1 MSGSPK
7 YSFAELDRMRQ
18 QQLAEQRRHREEQ
31 ARLKR
36 QQERA
41 RRVQFERKNL
51 TIRHAAL
58 VARVAGQR
66 HGAQASG
73 ETNRHTQLTTMLTT
87 LAGSIAAVSDEP
99 SLEAARSA
107 LATAEQTATA
117 LDVAVSAALAR
128 QERSAALAA
137 LEAGLAAF
145 PDRAELDPEGAKE
158 VAAALDEA
166 RRQVG
171 SPGRFP
177 AARVTAA
184 DTAERHLRRAHER
197 REELARARRQ
207 AEQAHQELS
216 SLVTEAEQAGA
227 ELDDLEAAG
236 PLLRRLTVAA
246 DRGDVPEIT
255 RLTRQARDQL
265 ATLTT
270 DFDAWLDELACTQI
284 VLDAV
289 RRALPAAGLRLEPDS
304 VQSDGTSSMLTARR
318 ASGDRIVMAVVPDG
332 SGGAQLVY
340 EAEGH
345 DFVTRL
351 SATGEEQSCDLTAEV
366 LERFQEALEPE
377 GVRAGEL
384 TWDGKGKP
392 ERPPAVEAKRL
403 PGDRSRE
410 RR

>member
-7 YSFAELDRMRQ
+7 YSFAELDRIRQ
-18 QQLAEQRRHREEQ
+18 QQLADQRRQREEQ
-31 ARLKR
+31 TRLKR
-36 QQERA
+36 ERERA
-41 RRVQFERKNL
+41 RRVRAGREEL
-51 TIRHAAL
+51 MTHHAML
-58 VARVAGQR
+58 NVRVAGQR
-66 HGAQASG
+66 AGALSGG
-73 ETNRHTQLTTMLTT
+73 ETARHTQLVTT
-87 LAGSIAAVSDEP
+87 LTALADGIVAVCDEP

-107 LATAEQTATA
+107 LAAVEQTATA

-137 LEAGLAAF
+137 LEAGLAACA
-145 PDRAELDPEGAKE
+145 DRAELDPEGAGE
-158 VAAALDEA
+158 VTTALDEA

-171 SPGRFP
+171 SPDRFP

-184 DTAERHLRRAHER
+184 EATERHLRRAQER

-207 AEQAHQELS
+207 AEQAHQELTA
-216 SLVTEAEQAGA
+216 LVAEVEQTGA
-227 ELDDLEAAG
+227 ELDDLEAAD
-236 PLLRRLTVAA
+236 PLLRRLTAA
-246 DRGDVPEIT
+246 AAHGDVPEIT
-255 RLTRQARDQL
+255 RLTRQAGNLL

-270 DFDAWLDELACTQI
+270 NFDAWLDELACAQI

-304 VQSDGTSSMLTARR
+304 LRSDGTSSMLTARR

-332 SGGAQLVY
+332 GGGAQLVY

-384 TWDGKGKP
+384 AWDGKGKP
-392 ERPPAVEAKRL
+392 ERPPAIEAKRL